1 MTESEHNPDKSARTA
16 RHNIEGPISHTDLR
30 RKAEEALEESS
41 EKFKLFSEQ
50 LLMGVIVLQDGIVKY
65 CNPAMTD
72 IIEYSTDEILGWRY
86 EEFGKVIHPEFL
98 EFAMEQ
104 ARKKQAGDKDVI
116 PQYSYR
122 LIAKSGRNI
131 WVDQYSKTIQYEGR
145 PADLV
150 TMVDVTLQKQAEKAL
165 FEREQQYRN
174 LIESMNDGFAILD
187 ENGVI
192 TYANE
197 KMCEMLG
204 YARREITGKKATD
217 FLDAKNAGQL
227 YSNSPTGQLDFNQAI
242 DLTWRKQ
249 DGQPMH
255 SIVSIS
261 PIYDSDGNY
270 SGSNAVITDITDRKA
285 AEEAIRKSE
294 ARYRELFDNAMEGIV
309 VVDEDEVIVFS
320 NEAFANIFE
329 IAPSKLALGRSL
341 MEFLDED
348 QKNILLDQSQQRR
361 RKMSSRYELNI
372 VTARGNPK
380 TILASV
386 SPRLDENGDFTGSF
400 GTVLDITERKRAET
414 DLRKARDELD
424 LRVKERTVELA
435 EANRQLKKSIFDL
448 YNIFELSRNF
458 TALLDY
464 SSLLDSFMLATM
476 GRMGSS
482 KSILYIRR
490 EIDKNE
496 FELARS
502 KGDVELSEPE
512 IIIDSSGPFY
522 RHLTA
527 LNRPVQVKEIKEKFA
542 KRENLGFI
550 RQFPNGLVIP
560 LVFQTRLRGILII
573 SGRSISRTYQGSDLE
588 FLSILANQTAVSIEN
603 ARLYES
609 EKTAQ
614 VKLQK
619 TQELLARSEKSAAL
633 GELSAKVAHEI
644 NNPLGI
650 INNYL
655 VLVGRSLKKGDK
667 SNEHLRV
674 VRGEMDRIAKIVR
687 QLLDFHR
694 PILAK
699 YVETS
704 PRKILKE
711 TLALMKYQF
720 EEANISVAVK
730 IDNDIP
736 HIKAWPEGLKQV
748 FMNLLANARDAVGEG
763 GKIYLAITASDSN
776 VTFLFEDNGPGIPEE
791 KLPHVFES
799 FFTTKSETGG
809 TGLGLS
815 VCKRIINNHNGSITF
830 CNTRRGGCFRIE
842 LPIEQKDKEYDWRI

>member
-1 MTESEHNPDKSARTA
+1 MSEAENNPERKNRPVRSRY
-16 RHNIEGPISHTDLR
+16 NGSLSHTDLR
-30 RKAEEALEESS
+30 RRAEEALEESA

-72 IIEYSTDEILGWRY
+72 IIGYSAEEMLEWGP

-98 EFAMEQ
+98 EFALEQ
-104 ARKKQAGDKDVI
+104 ARKKQLGEKDVV
-116 PQYSYR
+116 PHYTYK

-131 WVDQYSKTIQYEGR
+131 WVDQFSKTIRYEGR

-150 TMVDVTLQKQAEKAL
+150 TMVDVTLQKEAEKAL
-165 FEREQQYRN
+165 FEREQQYRD
-174 LIESMNDGFAILD
+174 LIETMNDGFAILD
-187 ENGVI
+187 EDGII

-197 KMCEMLG
+197 KMCDMLG
-204 YARREITGKKATD
+204 YSRRELMGKKATE
-217 FLDAKNAGQL
+217 FLNARNAKLL
-227 YSNSPTGQLDFNQAI
+227 YENSTDGRLELKQAI
-242 DLTWRKQ
+242 DITWNKNN
-249 DGQPMH
+249 GLPLH
-255 SIVSIS
+255 SIVSVS
-261 PIYDSDGNY
+261 PIYNTDGNY
-270 SGSNAVITDITDRKA
+270 AGSNAVITDITGRKA

-309 VVDEDEVIVFS
+309 VLDEDEIIVFS
-320 NEAFANIFE
+320 NEAFANI
-329 IAPSKLALGRSL
+329 IGADSARKAVGRCIL
-341 MEFLDED
+341 DFLPED
-348 QKNILLDQSQQRR
+348 QKDILLSQSEQRR
-361 RKMSSRYELNI
+361 RKRSSRYELNI
-372 VTARGNPK
+372 ITTLGEPK
-380 TILASV
+380 TILVSV
-386 SPRLDENGDFTGSF
+386 SPRLDKNGEFVGSF

-414 DLRKARDELD
+414 DLRKTRDELD
-424 LRVKERTVELA
+424 QRVKERTLELA

-458 TALLDY
+458 NAVLDY

-476 GRMGSS
+476 GRMGST
-482 KSILYIRR
+482 KSALYIRR

-496 FELARS
+496 FDLARS
-502 KGDVELSEPE
+502 KGEELDLKPE
-512 IIIDSSGPFY
+512 IVIDSSGPFY

-527 LNRPVQVKEIKEKFA
+527 INRPVQVREVKEKFV

-560 LVFQTRLRGILII
+560 LVFQTRLRGVLII
-573 SGRSISRTYQGSDLE
+573 SGRSASRTYQGSDLE
-588 FLSILANQTAVSIEN
+588 FLAILANQTAVSIEN

-609 EKTAQ
+609 EKAAQ
-614 VKLQK
+614 VELQK
-619 TQELLARSEKSAAL
+619 TQQLLARSEKSAAL

-655 VLVGRSLKKGDK
+655 VLVGRALKKGDK
-667 SNEHLRV
+667 SIEHLRV

-699 YVETS
+699 YIDS
-704 PRKILKE
+704 NPRKILKE

-720 EEANISVAVK
+720 EEADISIAVK
-730 IDNDIP
+730 ADSDVP

-763 GKIYLAITASDSN
+763 GKIFISITGTDDK
-776 VTFLFEDNGPGIPEE
+776 VTFLFEDNGPGIPED

-799 FFTTKSETGG
+799 FFTTKTETGG

-830 CNTRRGGCFRIE
+830 CNTERGGCFKIE